1 MEDPMT
7 PIRLDIGTLLEL
19 DGTVYSVEQR
29 LGTEIELRD
38 ASGRASYVT
47 DAMLQQAWSESRLT
61 LQPRTH
67 RGRVASSAQTNVTAI
82 SLPESEQHKMIRYW
96 QFGKAMFEA
105 AGQAAKLNVRTRQE
119 IAIEVS
125 RMNGWVEPVP
135 SASTLYRIARL
146 WISSN
151 GTALAHAP
159 RHAAKGNRKP
169 RLLPKVEEIMA
180 EVIPFRLMTPQLLT
194 MADIHEAVRAE
205 ITRYNEH
212 VPEAERLPLPSY
224 SAIRHR
230 IRTMDQYRVVK
241 ARLGEN
247 VARRRHGI
255 FGPGHEATRV
265 NEVWQIDHTP
275 LNILLVDIEMGVII
289 GQPYITAAIDQYS
302 RCVVGF
308 YITFEPPSFL
318 SVARCLEQ
326 AIAPKDFLSAHHPDI
341 ANPWPCCGVPERILV
356 DNGREFHSQALTTAC
371 ALLNIHIDYAGRK
384 SPWTKGIIERM
395 MKVVNHSFSHKISG
409 TTFSHFLDRGDY
421 DASKFAVV
429 PYDLFIKVFHK
440 QVVDVLLR
448 EVHRGISDIPVLRWT
463 DNVQEW
469 PVLLPPKRDDLKFLL
484 SKHVGQRKVQHYG
497 IDFLSL
503 RYSSPDLTRIR
514 RLPEDQHTADI
525 SYDPS
530 DIGCIYVTHP
540 AIEDRLRIPCTAFR
554 YASGLGEWSHN
565 IIKRYTAEQLGKQI
579 DDREL
584 LAAKVQ
590 IATMLEDAF
599 SKKSLKHKKKMARM
613 LGTETA
619 KLHGIEP
626 AAPSTVSGQPLIE
639 HQPQLL
645 PQPSTDDDLDMSDMT
660 ASLDMPTREAK
671 I

>member
-1 MEDPMT
+1 MT

-19 DGTVYSVEQR
+19 DGIVYSVEQR
-29 LGTEIELRD
+29 LGSEIELRD
-38 ASGRASYVT
+38 ASGKASYVT
-47 DAMLQQAWSESRLT
+47 DATLQQAWSESRLVF
-61 LQPRTH
+61 QPRTH
-67 RGRVASSAQTNVTAI
+67 RGRILSSGQTNVTAI
-82 SLPESEQHKMIRYW
+82 TLPESEQHKMIRYW

-105 AGQAAKLNVRTRQE
+105 SQAAKLNARTRQE
-119 IAIEVS
+119 IAVEVS

-135 SASTLYRIARL
+135 SAATLYRIARM
-146 WISSN
+146 WIGSN
-151 GTALAHAP
+151 GAALAHAP

-169 RLLPKVEEIMA
+169 RLPTRVEEIMG
-180 EVIPFRLMTPQLLT
+180 EVIPFRLMTPQRLT

-205 ITRYNEH
+205 IARYNER
-212 VPEAERLPLPSY
+212 VTAAEKLPLPSY

-275 LNILLVDIEMGVII
+275 LNILLVDTDIGVII
-289 GQPYITAAIDQYS
+289 GQPYITAAIDHYS

-326 AIAPKDFLSAHHPDI
+326 AIAPKDYLPAQHPAI
-341 ANPWPCCGVPERILV
+341 VNAWPCHGVPERILV

-384 SPWTKGIIERM
+384 APWTKGIIERM
-395 MKVVNHSFSHKISG
+395 MKVVNHSFTHKISG

-429 PYDLFIKVFHK
+429 PYDLFVKAFHK

-448 EVHRGISDIPVLRWT
+448 EVHRGIRDIPVLRWT
-463 DNVQEW
+463 ENVQEW

-484 SKHVGQRKVQHYG
+484 SKHVGSREVQHYG
-497 IDFLSL
+497 IDFLGL
-503 RYSSPDLTRIR
+503 RYSSDDLTRIR
-514 RLPEDQHTADI
+514 RLPKDLHTADV

-530 DIGCIYVTHP
+530 DIGWIYVTHP

-554 YASGLGEWSHN
+554 YASGLGEWSHK
-565 IIKRYTAEQLGKQI
+565 IIKRYTAEKLGKQI
-579 DDREL
+579 DDKEL

-590 IATMLEDAF
+590 IATMLEEAF
-599 SKKSLKHKKKMARM
+599 ATKSLKHKKKMARM
-613 LGTETA
+613 LGTGTA
-619 KLHGIEP
+619 QLHGIEP
-626 AAPSTVSGQPLIE
+626 AAPPAAAGPPLIE
-639 HQPQLL
+639 HQPQ
-645 PQPSTDDDLDMSDMT
+645 PQPPADDDLDVSDMT
-660 ASLDMPTREAK
+660 ASLGMPTRENK
-671 I
+671 D